1 MPTQL
6 QSSPFP
12 NMGWAIWG
20 VQICRTVT
28 KQGVVNCEQGS
39 WGLEEHRLA
48 EGGRPPHP
56 AFVCHPPCGQS
67 LMVRSP
73 APGRPRRKRP
83 TTWSPAQGPSSSPP
97 TTKAFPQ
104 FYSALLPFL
113 TWAGCLRLFCGD
125 VSLLN
130 NILVMR
136 KALCPFIIW
145 PGRHIIFRRQNW

>member
-1 MPTQL
+1 MSSHFLTSTAILFRKLKSMRQLIAKFALPKHGLSHLGRSNMPHGDKAR
-6 QSSPFP
+6 S
-12 NMGWAIWG
+12 
-20 VQICRTVT
+20 CRLRARIVRVGRA
-28 KQGVVNCEQGS
+28 QVG
-39 WGLEEHRLA
+39 R
-48 EGGRPPHP
+48 GRPPHP

-97 TTKAFPQ
+97 KTKAFPQ

-125 VSLLN
+125 VYN
-130 NILVMR
+130 ME
-136 KALCPFIIW
+136 
-145 PGRHIIFRRQNW
+145 